1 MGVAPYV
8 LKIWWDGRGV
18 ERSLVVEFLI
28 FRIMK
33 DVA

>member
-8 LKIWWDGRGV
+8 LICWWHGRGGD
-18 ERSLVVEFLI
+18 LVVEFLI